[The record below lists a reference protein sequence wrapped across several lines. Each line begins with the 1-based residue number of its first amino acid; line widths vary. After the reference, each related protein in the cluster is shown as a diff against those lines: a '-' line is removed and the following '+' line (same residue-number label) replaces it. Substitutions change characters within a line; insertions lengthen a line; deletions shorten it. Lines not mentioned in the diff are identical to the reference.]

1 MSRHFIEGGKEVKT
15 GGLVLEHL
23 EYKAASG
30 CLLATSVSP
39 TISYSKES
47 FVYGQV
53 PYIAEKSPTS
63 DEYSSPDNSSS
74 EENNVVP
81 SVQKKQLVS
90 DVNDRRLRGTK
101 SCLKKVEQ
109 TISKGKSAQYK
120 LEPIDNLSTPN
131 YELQRHRFRGEH
143 GNTSWKK
150 NILLRHRSDV
160 TKDPMSVKLQQGMI
174 NSFAAGSG
182 MTASIGSFPGHLGL
196 QTKERINEHT
206 SVTPA
211 PTYSPPPSS
220 LSCVHY
226 TTSVHDCTASM
237 MPCKFQ
243 GVCAADVQAPQFHVP
258 LPEII
263 PALPVSSGSQ
273 PIVIPTSFMYPS
285 TKFVKPSTS
294 VRSDTVPF
302 PRVRSAQKKVTSD

>member
-1 MSRHFIEGGKEVKT
+1 M
-15 GGLVLEHL
+15 LEHL

-47 FVYGQV
+47 FVHGRV

-63 DEYSSPDNSSS
+63 DEYSSPDNSPS

-81 SVQKKQLVS
+81 TPLQKKQLVS
-90 DVNDRRLRGTK
+90 NVNDRRLKGTK

-109 TISKGKSAQYK
+109 TISKGKSAQFK
-120 LEPIDNLSTPN
+120 LEPIDNLSKPN
-131 YELQRHRFRGEH
+131 YELQRDRFRGEQIA
-143 GNTSWKK
+143 NTSWKK

-160 TKDPMSVKLQQGMI
+160 TKDPMSVKLQQGMM

-182 MTASIGSFPGHLGL
+182 MNA
-196 QTKERINEHT
+196 
-206 SVTPA
+206 PA
-211 PTYSPPPSS
+211 PTYNPPPSS

-226 TTSVHDCTASM
+226 SASVHDRTASM

-243 GVCAADVQAPQFHVP
+243 DVCAADVQAPQFHVSP
-258 LPEII
+258 PEII
-263 PALPVSSGSQ
+263 PALPVSSGPQ
-273 PIVIPTSFMYPS
+273 PIFIPTSFKCPS
-285 TKFVKPSTS
+285 TKFLKPSTS